1 MARGV
6 NGEKIIGAGVNINAR
21 IEAELMDIVGVD
33 SRVLANNIAT
43 PENIW
48 QAHKNV
54 YEAIG
59 RNDWANAIYEA
70 YVKPLNISY

>member
-1 MARGV
+1 
-6 NGEKIIGAGVNINAR
+6 
-21 IEAELMDIVGVD
+21 MDIVGVD
-33 SRVLANNIAT
+33 SRVIANNIAT
-43 PENIW
+43 PEIIW